1 MSEWHIPPLPCPSP
15 FCSLRSEILSD
26 RTQDKVRK
34 ELVISL
40 QAAIPAINV
49 DEVVMQGKIGVLL
62 EKIEECAG
70 ARLTL
75 RSMYKIMHEK
85 FPEGRCVPARDS
97 ADIRKA
103 IERAF
108 PMAQSYDSQKADEF
122 GEVGKGFLNLRPK

>member
-1 MSEWHIPPLPCPSP
+1 
-15 FCSLRSEILSD
+15 LRSEILSD
-26 RTQDKVRK
+26 RTQDKVRE
-34 ELVISL
+34 ELL
-40 QAAIPAINV
+40 FPQAAVPAINV

-108 PMAQSYDSQKADEF
+108 PMARSYDSQKADEF